1 MKPPIDVVH
10 KYADPLG
17 AGDIINALAAPTLR
31 AVSYPEVIAPQFIA

>member
-17 AGDIINALAAPTLR
+17 AGDIIDALAALP
-31 AVSYPEVIAPQFIA
+31 A